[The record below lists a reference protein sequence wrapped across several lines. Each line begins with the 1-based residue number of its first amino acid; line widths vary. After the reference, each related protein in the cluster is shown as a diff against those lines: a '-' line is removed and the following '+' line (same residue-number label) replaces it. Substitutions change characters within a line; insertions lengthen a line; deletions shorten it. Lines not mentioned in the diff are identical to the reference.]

1 MIHMIMMM
9 MMMMMTVWSGSN
21 IDWGQLY
28 STAPEIASY
37 SQTYRQAA
45 YIGLLMNDDDDDD
58 DDDDD
63 YDDNDKDEDYDND
76 GDNNKH

>member
-9 MMMMMTVWSGSN
+9 MMMMMVWSGSN

-37 SQTYRQAA
+37 SQTYRRAA
-45 YIGLLMNDDDDDD
+45 YIGLLMND